1 MEKGKA
7 KYIFHIICNV
17 FTSGKIEWENMNM
30 LFLLWVFAQLLKEFG
45 GCYEIDIKSLLATKS
60 LDFNDEL
67 FMTMTGVKTR
77 EAIYFPFLT
86 PSRAKNLSAF
96 TYILKQMM
104 VQTLNCTYNFTF
116 IILAKKIP

>member
-67 FMTMTGVKTR
+67 FMTMTGCWG
-77 EAIYFPFLT
+77 
-86 PSRAKNLSAF
+86 KNAGSDLLPVSY
-96 TYILKQMM
+96 TQ
-104 VQTLNCTYNFTF
+104 QG
-116 IILAKKIP
+116 